1 MPDSTTKNAMSR
13 FSAET
18 LRAQILAVFKAWGM
32 TRADAEAAAEVMVE
46 TDLAGIDSHG
56 IGMLPHYQRIYA
68 EGTLNPRPAMKVLN
82 DRPSTALVDADHGL
96 GHPASVLAMRLAIDK
111 AKATGVGVVGV
122 TKSNHYG
129 AAGWYAQMASK
140 EGLIGLSLTN
150 SSVLAVPLFG
160 KAPMLGTNPIA
171 FGAPAVKN
179 PDFLLD
185 MATTTVAYGKVSIA
199 RREGK
204 TLPVGWALNAD
215 GQPETDAQVASDER
229 RLAPLGGTRQLGG
242 HKGYGLATMVEILCA
257 TLTGA
262 DLSKKETGH
271 FFLVID
277 PGAFNADF
285 REGMDELLDRLRA
298 TPRADPE
305 VPVLIPGDPEYAS
318 YKKRLVEGIPV
329 TDTLQEEVRAAAEAC
344 GAPFLLVP
352 AAAL

>member
-1 MPDSTTKNAMSR
+1 MPDATHTNSMLR

-18 LRAQILAVFKAWGM
+18 LRAQILAVFGAWGM
-32 TRADAEAAAEVMVE
+32 SPGDAEAAVEVMVE
-46 TDLAGIDSHG
+46 TDLSGIDSHG

-68 EGTLNPRPAMKVLN
+68 EGTLNPRPDTKVLN

-96 GHPASVLAMRLAIDK
+96 GHPASVLAMKLAIEK

-122 TKSNHYG
+122 TRSNHYG

-150 SSVLAVPLFG
+150 SSALAVPLFG
-160 KAPMLGTNPIA
+160 KAAMLGTNPIA
-171 FGAPAVKN
+171 FAAPAVEN

-204 TLPVGWALNAD
+204 VLPVGWALNAD
-215 GQPETDAQVASDER
+215 GRPETDAQVASDER
-229 RLAPLGGTRQLGG
+229 RLSPLGGTRPLGG

-262 DLSKKETGH
+262 DLSAKQTGH

-277 PGAFNADF
+277 PGSF
-285 REGMDELLDRLRA
+285 REGFREEMDELLNRLRD
-298 TPRADPE
+298 TPRADPD
-305 VPVLIPGDPEYAS
+305 VPVLIPGDPEYAAH
-318 YKKRLVEGIPV
+318 KKRLVEGIPV
-329 TDTLQEEVRAAAEAC
+329 TDTLQGEVRAAAEAC
-344 GAPFLLVP
+344 GAPFLLLP
-352 AAAL
+352 EAAL